1 MASRRVSIE
10 VPGFEHDN
18 PIPAACRVGPFL
30 ISSAISGKEP
40 FTGKLPDGIEAQ
52 CANMWATVLRILEIA
67 GGSAADVIKMTVWL
81 KDRSQR
87 PAVNKG
93 WLEMFPDEHS
103 RPARHT
109 FAAPDLPGAMLVQCE
124 IYAVIGDTSAP
135 AEGSVV
141 RGKE

>member
-1 MASRRVSIE
+1 M
-10 VPGFEHDN
+10 
-18 PIPAACRVGPFL
+18 PAGAP
-30 ISSAISGKEP
+30 
-40 FTGKLPDGIEAQ
+40 
-52 CANMWATVLRILEIA
+52 
-67 GGSAADVIKMTVWL
+67 DVIKMTVWL